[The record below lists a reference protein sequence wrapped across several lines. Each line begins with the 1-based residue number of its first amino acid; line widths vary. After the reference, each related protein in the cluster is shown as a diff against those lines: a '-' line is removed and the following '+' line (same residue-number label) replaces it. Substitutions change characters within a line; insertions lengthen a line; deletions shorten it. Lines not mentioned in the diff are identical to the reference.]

1 MTPLYIHISGTSV
14 ISVIKSKLIPS
25 SADEIE
31 LLLSRNALKDIK
43 NTIDNTK
50 NRRSDE
56 ARVTMA
62 LLTASVSGESIKQ
75 SRSRVSLA
83 KRLGVSVKRLARSA
97 PARTQILH
105 SNKSCFEYTKR
116 KTRSHALTEDLKKR
130 IYDFWCLPEISHPTG
145 NKNDIKRV
153 RVGTKQYR
161 SHAVQILEQSQSEVY
176 TDFKSLHPDVQISQR
191 SFEKCKPFFIR
202 AAKPKDRI
210 MCCRRYHLEIKHV
223 FKSCMEF
230 RRKLTKN
237 GPQGE
242 SVFKIYDSVYDMC
255 HETLCSKDQQ
265 GYYKKRLS

>member
-1 MTPLYIHISGTSV
+1 MTPLYIHVSGTSV

-25 SADEIE
+25 PADEIE
-31 LLLSRNALKDIK
+31 LSLSRNVLKDIK

-116 KTRSHALTEDLKKR
+116 KTRSDALSDDSKKR
-130 IYDFWCLPEISHPTG
+130 IYDFWCLPEISH
-145 NKNDIKRV
+145 NKNDVKRV

-161 SHAVQILEQSQSEVY
+161 SHAVQILEKSQSEVY
-176 TDFKSLHPDVQISQR
+176 TEVIASR
-191 SFEKCKPFFIR
+191 
-202 AAKPKDRI
+202 
-210 MCCRRYHLEIKHV
+210 
-223 FKSCMEF
+223 
-230 RRKLTKN
+230 
-237 GPQGE
+237 
-242 SVFKIYDSVYDMC
+242 
-255 HETLCSKDQQ
+255 CSNITAQF
-265 GYYKKRLS
+265 